1 MECGLSWNKTCH
13 GTRPVKTQLFDLAVI
28 GGGINGCGIARDAAG
43 RGHQT
48 VLLEQSDLASATSSN
63 STKLIHGGLRYLEHY
78 EFSLVRKALIERE
91 KLWAIAPHIAWPLR
105 FLLPHRTGMR
115 PALILR
121 LGLWLY
127 DHLGGRHLLPATTT
141 RRRKR
146 DAIFAALDPHLDLAF
161 EYSDLWVEDAR
172 LVILNALSAQ
182 NHGATILPRH
192 RVTTVYRE
200 DGHWRIEGMHG
211 DRSFTIRARVL
222 VNAGGPWADQL
233 SGVRDMLPEGA
244 RLRLVRGSHI
254 VVPRLYEDARCLIL
268 QNDDGRIVF
277 VIPYQNDFSLIGTT
291 DVDHQGS
298 AAHAQ
303 ASGEEIRYLCDAV
316 NKQVQKQIS
325 PQDVVWTYAG
335 VRPLLD
341 DGASAAQ
348 EATRDYKLVRSDA
361 GKGAVVLSVIGGKL
375 TTYRVLAEEVMDQ
388 LADVLPHR
396 RGSFTAD
403 EVLPGG
409 DFPVSG
415 FEALCAG
422 LQQDYPHLSPDLLR
436 RAARA
441 YGTQARVW
449 LGQAQS
455 MADLGI
461 CYGADLTQA
470 EVDYL
475 CRVEFAETAEDIVWR
490 RSKLGLRMTHA
501 QIIALQTALD
511 ERI

>member
-1 MECGLSWNKTCH
+1 MN
-13 GTRPVKTQLFDLAVI
+13 TQLYDLAVI
-28 GGGINGCGIARDAAG
+28 GGGINGCGIARDGAG
-43 RGHQT
+43 RGHKT
-48 VLLEQSDLASATSSN
+48 VLLEQNDLASATSSN

-105 FLLPHRTGMR
+105 FLLPHRKGMR

-127 DHLGGRHLLPATTT
+127 DHLGGRHLLPATKT
-141 RRRKR
+141 RWRKR
-146 DAIFAALDPHLDLAF
+146 DSIFAALDAHLNFGF

-172 LVILNALSAQ
+172 LVVLNALSAK
-182 NHGATILPRH
+182 NHGATILTRH

-211 DRSFTIRARVL
+211 DASFTIRARVL
-222 VNAGGPWADQL
+222 VNAAGPWADQL
-233 SGVRDMLPEGA
+233 SGVRDMLPAGA

-254 VVPRLYEDARCLIL
+254 VVPKLHGDNRCFIL

-277 VIPYQNDFSLIGTT
+277 VIPYQDNFSLIGTT

-298 AAHAQ
+298 PAHAQ
-303 ASGEEIRYLCDAV
+303 ASGEEIRYLCEAV
-316 NKQVQKQIS
+316 NRQLKKQVT
-325 PQDVVWTYAG
+325 PQDVVWSYAG

-348 EATRDYKLVRSDA
+348 EATRDYKLVRSEPD
-361 GKGAVVLSVIGGKL
+361 KGAVVLSVIGGKL

-388 LADVLPHR
+388 LADLLPHQ

-403 EVLPGG
+403 EALPGG
-409 DFPVSG
+409 DFPVQG
-415 FEALCAG
+415 FEALCAS
-422 LQQDYPHLSPDLLR
+422 LQQDYPHLPQGLLR

-441 YGTQARVW
+441 YGTKARVW
-449 LGQAQS
+449 LGRAQR
-455 MADLGI
+455 MDDLGV

-470 EVDYL
+470 EVEYL
-475 CRVEFAETAEDIVWR
+475 CHVEFARTAEDIVWR
-490 RSKLGLRMTHA
+490 RSKLGLHMTRE
-501 QIIALQTALD
+501 QIHALQEAV
-511 ERI
+511 EQRF